1 MATHLRFL
9 ALTVTTATAETTY
22 RFDQPAT
29 VISGPSGAGKSSL
42 LMPLKH
48 AVGGTAVLTP
58 AVRDHVHLVL
68 ASVVV
73 GEQHMILK
81 RTISGDRSDRVDI
94 LDPETMALQQT
105 FGTRAEEGQRSLSD
119 VLLGFPRE
127 SIPTTRLGTAT
138 TLNLT
143 FTHLFRY
150 AYLGLHVR
158 AGVAVLGGGRRRRRA
173 LLGGCQGHG
182 CAPLDRASSG
192 APGGGSPPY
201 GVDGCEGDRCPG
213 GVRPLNGAGTPS
225 QRGRAGVRFA
235 LLGARAGGQRCDYID
250 A

>member
-1 MATHLRFL
+1 MATHLRIL

-42 LMPLKH
+42 LMLLKH

-58 AVRDHVHLVL
+58 AVRDHVLSVL

-127 SIPTTRLGTAT
+127 SIPTTSLGTAT

-158 AGVAVLGGGRRRRRA
+158 AGSRYSVAGGAGGA
-173 LLGGCQGHG
+173 LC
-182 CAPLDRASSG
+182 SG
-192 APGGGSPPY
+192 AVRVMAELLSIGLRVAPPGGG
-201 GVDGCEGDRCPG
+201 
-213 GVRPLNGAGTPS
+213 PLRTAWTGAKGT
-225 QRGRAGVRFA
+225 
-235 LLGARAGGQRCDYID
+235 GAPVAFVH
-250 A
+250 